1 MRRKFRIFSTLTAM
15 VLVLIVMCVGIWA
28 ATQITIQG
36 SGNVSFVAKDVMAK
50 VSIFVDDSDSPFY
63 EKTFNQDSEGLD
75 NIGMPNFEFENSE
88 AGKSHTLKVKIENM
102 YESSISINAYVGCAV
117 PDPYTDDFTISILDS
132 TSNNIYTISNGQNK
146 EITVT
151 ITYNGDYKSD
161 INCAYNLLIQLTR

>member
-63 EKTFNQDSEGLD
+63 EKTFDQNSEGLD

-88 AGKSHTLKVKIENM
+88 AGKSHTLKVKIDNM

-117 PDPYTDDFTISILDS
+117 PEPYTDDFTISGI
-132 TSNNIYTISNGQNK
+132 TSGNIYTISSGSSE

-161 INCAYNLLIQLTR
+161 INCVYNLLIQLTR

>member
-63 EKTFNQDSEGLD
+63 NNEFDQDSEGLD
-75 NIGMPNFEFENSE
+75 TISLPNFEFENSE
-88 AGKSHTLKVKIENM
+88 DGMSHVLWIRIENM
-102 YESSISINAYVGCAV
+102 YAES
-117 PDPYTDDFTISILDS
+117 
-132 TSNNIYTISNGQNK
+132 
-146 EITVT
+146 
-151 ITYNGDYKSD
+151 SD
-161 INCAYNLLIQLTR
+161 ININGYIGCEVVGDEPFVVNVGTKNPIVAANGVEMIKVTISYNGNFDDDINCVYNLLIQLTR